1 MTYDELFDYIAP
13 KLCNTGLFRVR
24 NDVDWYDN
32 AYIGFIDSLCKLRLG
47 FNAYFL
53 TNIVLRRKPD
63 GSVLFAEYVPFYKD
77 GHMIKYRY
85 LEFNATDISEMTYAH
100 VDAIINHNIQ
110 LAKELAKLEEAETA
124 KRLLA
129 MVEQL

>member
-1 MTYDELFDYIAP
+1 MTYDELFDYTAQ

-32 AYIGFIDSLCKLRLG
+32 AYIGFIDSLCKLNIKL
-47 FNAYFL
+47 NAHFL
-53 TNIVLRRKPD
+53 TNIVLRRKHD
-63 GSVLFAEYVPFYKD
+63 GSVLFAEYIPVYDNGRLF
-77 GHMIKYRY
+77 KYEY
-85 LEFNATDISEMTYAH
+85 FQFNANDISKMTHAR
-100 VDAIINHNIQ
+100 VDYIIDNNIQ

-129 MVEQL
+129 MIEQL

>member
-1 MTYDELFDYIAP
+1 MTYDELFDYVAQ
-13 KLCNTGLFRVR
+13 KLCNTGLFRIR

-32 AYIGFIDSLCKLRLG
+32 EYISFADCLCKLRLE

-63 GSVLFAEYVPFYKD
+63 GDVLFAEYIPVYD
-77 GHMIKYRY
+77 NGRMIKYRY
-85 LEFNATDISEMTYAH
+85 LEFNDNDISKMNSTR
-100 VDAIINHNIQ
+100 VDYIIDNNIQ